1 MAEAGNPDSLAPE
14 SPDTQ
19 GFYLKVWGGG
29 GATACPRQTTGS
41 RNKGPGFPARL
52 TTIPL
57 RSHHVLLPTCLT
69 FPLAKSVAAA
79 AAGSYGAR
87 NSF

>member
-1 MAEAGNPDSLAPE
+1 MAETGNPDSRAPE

-29 GATACPRQTTGS
+29 GPTASPRQTTGS
-41 RNKGPGFPARL
+41 RNKGPGFPASL
-52 TTIPL
+52 TTNPL
-57 RSHHVLLPTCLT
+57 RGQELPSCLM

-79 AAGSYGAR
+79 AAAGSCGAP